1 MKYHF
6 LDHATQ
12 TRSAQSRSTFGFL
25 DPVLLAVTSCIAF
38 FLGSLPIHPFVFLYS
53 SQLFFFADEVHYSR
67 SPFVEVDMGHWGHA
81 DG

>member
-6 LDHATQ
+6 LD
-12 TRSAQSRSTFGFL
+12 L
-25 DPVLLAVTSCIAF
+25 ILLAVTSCIAV

-53 SQLFFFADEVHYSR
+53 SQLFFFADEVRYSR
-67 SPFVEVDMGHWGHA
+67 SPFVEVDMGHWDHA